1 MAYKIIDNPSNE
13 QTDDIQF
20 WFIYNLSEKRV
31 ISPIKQVSGYTSSPH
46 IMVIA
51 DTKEE
56 LLIYIEDNDLILPIE
71 EE

>member
-20 WFIYNLSEKRV
+20 WFKHNQKEV

>member
-56 LLIYIEDNDLILPIE
+56 LLIYIEENDLIFVPDE
-71 EE
+71 E

>member
-51 DTKEE
+51 DTEEE
-56 LLIYIEDNDLILPIE
+56 LLIYIEDNDLIFVPDE
-71 EE
+71 E

>member
-56 LLIYIEDNDLILPIE
+56 LLIYIEDNDLIFVPDE
-71 EE
+71 E